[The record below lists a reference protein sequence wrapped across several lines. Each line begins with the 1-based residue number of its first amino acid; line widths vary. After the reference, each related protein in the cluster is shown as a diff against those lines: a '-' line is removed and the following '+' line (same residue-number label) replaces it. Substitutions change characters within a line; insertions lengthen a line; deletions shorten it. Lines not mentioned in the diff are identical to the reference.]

1 MKILKM
7 IMLFIGMNVFLCV
20 SPVLASDEI
29 NVTTSSGDDFSVT
42 RYSAKGKF
50 LILWF
55 APEYGFR
62 EPHRSLAFALSQKN
76 IEVWQSNI
84 IESLFM
90 PQGVSSIRE
99 LDGTYVADLIDI
111 AFKKTGKKIIV
122 MGDSYASVTALRGAH
137 FWQRRGSKSKFTG
150 AVLLSPYTY
159 SSIPALGHAPEYLP
173 IISSTN
179 IPIMIYQA
187 KNSGITSQFDTL
199 VKKLQQHGNPVYT
212 RFTPNVMSLFYEKK
226 VTEQM
231 RVQAE
236 NLPNNI
242 SNMIGILDGHS
253 IPSRTVKLVKKSTK
267 NNGIDSYLKKFVAK
281 QRPTPIKLVDANGG
295 LFTKNNFNERVTVIN
310 FWATWCPPCVEEIP
324 SLNRLKNKFRGKE
337 FDLISI
343 NYAEDFDS
351 IKRFMKE
358 VNVEFQVLL
367 DKEGELAKQW
377 NVITYPSTF
386 IIDKKGHIIYG
397 VNAAIEWDSSEVVEK
412 IEQLLK

>member
-1 MKILKM
+1 MKILKK
-7 IMLFIGMNVFLCV
+7 ILLFICINVFICA
-20 SPVLASDEI
+20 SPALASDEI
-29 NVTTSSGDDFSVT
+29 NVTSSSGDDFSVT
-42 RYSAKGKF
+42 RYSAKGEY

-76 IEVWQSNI
+76 IEVWQSDI

-99 LDGTYVADLIDI
+99 LDGSYVADLIDI

-122 MGDSYASVTALRGAH
+122 MGDSYASVIALRGAH
-137 FWQRRGSKSKFTG
+137 FWQGRRSKSKLTG

-159 SSIPALGHAPEYLP
+159 SSIPALGLAPEYLP

-179 IPIMIYQA
+179 IPVMIYQA
-187 KNSGITSQFDTL
+187 KNSGIVSQFDTL
-199 VKKLQQHGNPVYT
+199 VNKLQQHGSPVYT
-212 RFTPNVMSLFYEKK
+212 RFTPNVMSLFYEKY

-231 RVQAE
+231 KIQAE
-236 NLPNNI
+236 RLPNNI
-242 SNMIGILDGHS
+242 FNMIRVLDGHDV
-253 IPSRTVKLVKKSTK
+253 PSKPVKLVKRSAK
-267 NNGIDSYLKKFVAK
+267 NNGIDIYLKKFLANQK
-281 QRPTPIKLVDANGG
+281 PTPIKLIDAKGG
-295 LFTKNNFNERVTVIN
+295 LFTKDNFKGRVTIIN

-324 SLNRLKNKFRGKE
+324 SLNRLKNKFHGKA

-343 NYAEDFDS
+343 NYAEDLSS
-351 IKRFMKE
+351 IKRFMKK

-367 DKEGELAKQW
+367 DKDGELAKQW

-386 IIDKKGHIIYG
+386 IIDKNGHIIYG